1 MADPQ
6 YTGGRAVLALIK
18 RHREEVVT
26 AMKRHL
32 WTIVYIALHAI
43 VFGAMFLPPLWIPNH
58 GNGNGYEYHLWL
70 AAMFPIGSGAM
81 GILAAFFPVKRQVRL
96 IRCRLA
102 FAGASVSGMGWDGVL
117 CGLLCGVLFCRPTAY
132 LDDLFH
138 YGGLPRLSGTKPGIK

>member
-6 YTGGRAVLALIK
+6 YAGGRAVLALIK
-18 RHREEVVT
+18 RHREKVVT

-32 WTIVYIALHAI
+32 GAIVYIALHAI

-96 IRCRLA
+96 IAAAL
-102 FAGASVSGMGWDGVL
+102 L
-117 CGLLCGVLFCRPTAY
+117 LLGLLFPGWVGTVFYVVCYAACFFAARLLIWMICSTMADYRAY
-132 LDDLFH
+132 QARKRD
-138 YGGLPRLSGTKPGIK
+138 